1 MIVEI
6 VIINSY
12 WIKLSMIWRVMRIL
26 YDENIINRSAS
37 YIENILNCYK
47 SELFLN
53 FVTIR
58 EALKP
63 YIAK

>member
-1 MIVEI
+1 MIR
-6 VIINSY
+6 
-12 WIKLSMIWRVMRIL
+12 RVMRIL

-58 EALKP
+58 VALKP